1 MELAN
6 YPSLLHSEPLDFL
19 FSVVDERSYGL
30 KMVGI
35 DAGSHMAS
43 MVNVQVARER
53 TLVGRIEIPVRQHSF
68 TSLAKIAVAMFVG
81 RTLPDPAWRLESS
94 IFNLETILWRF
105 LVCSLF
111 VVVNVGHVLALDRTL
126 TRIRVLGNR
135 GSLAAAAHAQTGWV
149 RTLYSA
155 MLHVAVAGRE
165 SVRKAFNYTS
175 SVNGCVG
182 DAGWCSASALAE
194 TRRVR
199 VFGGS
204 ILGLHL
210 PVMAKSVSSFN
221 KLTATAS
228 ARLFHTATS
237 IRRSAVNH

>member
-1 MELAN
+1 MELAY
-6 YPSLLHSEPLDFL
+6 YPSLLHSEPLDLL
-19 FSVVDERSYGL
+19 FSVVNERSYGL

-35 DAGSHMAS
+35 NAGSHMTS

-81 RTLPDPAWRLESS
+81 RALPDPTWRLESS
-94 IFNLETILWRF
+94 IFSLETILGCF
-105 LVCSLF
+105 LVRSLF
-111 VVVNVGHVLALDRTL
+111 MVVNVGHVLALDRAFSG
-126 TRIRVLGNR
+126 IRVLGNR
-135 GSLAAAAHAQTGWV
+135 CGLATSAHTQTGWV
-149 RTLYSA
+149 GTIHSA
-155 MLHVAVAGRE
+155 MLHVAVAGCE
-165 SVRKAFNYTS
+165 SVRKAFNHTS
-175 SVNGCVG
+175 RVNGRAG

-199 VFGGS
+199 VFSGS

-210 PVMAKSVSSFN
+210 PVMAKSVSPFN

-228 ARLFHTATS
+228 ARFFHTATS
-237 IRRSAVNH
+237 IRWSAVNH